1 MKMKSFLKNAM
12 MLFAALTLSAAL
24 WAQEPTSPLYA
35 LSGTV
40 VDDEGA
46 PLEFAT
52 VLAFVG
58 SEQAGGD
65 VTDADGA
72 WELQLPA
79 GDYRVEVAYV
89 GYSVESIQVSLS
101 APTELEPIALNE
113 SQEIDL
119 ITVSAQ
125 LLRREADRF
134 ILDVANN
141 PTAAA
146 GQTTYDMLR
155 RAPGVWADDNG
166 ITINGRS
173 GVMVQIGERII
184 NNMSAEE
191 LANYLRSIPADNIQS
206 IEVIPIAGADYEASF
221 SGGVIKINLKRARN
235 QGVEGSVGMMANFG
249 PDDHRYLMPSARIS
263 YNQNKL
269 NLYGSVSLLDQDAA
283 TYIESVT
290 DYDNGTQMDS
300 FGDIRGKGGLALGQL
315 GAIYSFDDKNTVGAE
330 VNYLASSSTSHTLS
344 TSSLAG
350 LAGLAVD
357 NDSEYKG
364 KTAYDNMAATFNYIR
379 NLDELGSTFK
389 IIADYSTNVSGSN
402 TDYHNR
408 QKAGAIERDSLYRNA
423 TDLDYRIFA
432 LSAAWDKRMANGS
445 SLRTGGKI
453 TDNKIYSSNLYTAL
467 DQTLI
472 ANDGWVELPALSST
486 TDYRERVAALY
497 ATYNTQ
503 LGKVALS
510 AGVRGE
516 YTSMKP
522 TYKGLGQESETFER
536 TFFNLFPT
544 LAMSMPLNDVGSNI
558 LSLTASRKVSY
569 PYFGSMSPQRT
580 PISEYA
586 ASVGNPELRPSY
598 TTSFALTTV
607 LGYRYTLS
615 VGADISRN
623 PVQQVAMVDPDF
635 ENMLLYKQMN
645 VGRYEQYYAM
655 VSAPLQVTGWW
666 LLNPTLTVINMAT
679 RVSDTDAL
687 SRKWVGQGQL
697 VSQMTLPKNW
707 TIEATGVY
715 VSGVIQANQ
724 EVKSIWMTSLGIKK
738 QMFDRRLTLSADI
751 SSNNPQIVISR
762 GEGFVAKAKQW
773 GNSTKWA
780 AGFSVTYNFRAGKQF
795 RSVTVESGAAEEK
808 ARMGN

>member
-1 MKMKSFLKNAM
+1 MKSFFKQIICVVV
-12 MLFAALTLSAAL
+12 ALLATSAV
-24 WAQEPTSPLYA
+24 WAQESTGSKYA
-35 LSGTV
+35 LSGKV
-40 VDDEGA
+40 VDEAGA

-52 VLAFVG
+52 VLAFAG
-58 SEQAGGD
+58 SEQAGGCM
-65 VTDADGA
+65 TDAEGV

-79 GDYRVEVAYV
+79 GDYRVEISYV
-89 GYSVESIQVSLS
+89 GYSVESVEVSLS
-101 APTELEPIALNE
+101 APMVMEAVVLNE
-113 SQEIDL
+113 SQEIDV

-146 GQTTYDMLR
+146 GQTTYEMLR

-235 QGVEGSVGMMANFG
+235 QGVEGSVGMIANFG
-249 PDDHRYLMPSARIS
+249 PKDFHYLTPSARIS
-263 YNQNKL
+263 YNREKL
-269 NLYGSVSLLDQDAA
+269 NLYGSASFSDQAA
-283 TYIESVT
+283 TTYIESVT
-290 DYDNGTQMDS
+290 DYDNGTKMNS
-300 FGDIRGKGGLALGQL
+300 FGDLRGVGDVASGQF

-330 VNYLASSSTSHTLS
+330 VNYTSSATKMNTLS
-344 TSSLAG
+344 TSSLLGVGAQQ
-350 LAGLAVD
+350 VD
-357 NDSEYKG
+357 NDSRYQG
-364 KTAYDNMAATFNYIR
+364 TTSYDNMAATFNYVR
-379 NLDELGSTFK
+379 NLDQLGSTFK
-389 IIADYSTNVSGSN
+389 IIADYSTNVNTSN
-402 TDYHNR
+402 TDYINR
-408 QKAGAIERDSLYRNA
+408 QKVGAIEQDSVYRNA

-432 LSAAWDKRMANGS
+432 LSAAWDKRMTNGS
-445 SLRTGGKI
+445 SLRAGAKI
-453 TDNKIYSSNLYTAL
+453 TDNKIYSSDIYSAL
-467 DQTLI
+467 DETLI
-472 ANDGWVELPALSST
+472 LSNGWVELPDISSI

-497 ATYNTQ
+497 STYNTQ

-522 TYKGLGQESETFER
+522 TYEGLGQESESFEKE
-536 TFFNLFPT
+536 FFNLFPT

-569 PYFGSMSPQRT
+569 PYFGSMGPRRT
-580 PISEYA
+580 LISEYA
-586 ASVGNPELRPSY
+586 AAVGNPELRPSY

-615 VGADISRN
+615 VGADFQRDV
-623 PVQQVAMVDPDF
+623 VQQVAMVDPDF
-635 ENMLLYKQMN
+635 ENVLLYKQMN

-666 LLNPTLTVINMAT
+666 MLNPTLTAINMAT
-679 RVSDTDAL
+679 RISDADSL
-687 SRKWVGQGQL
+687 RRMWVGQAQL

-707 TIEATGVY
+707 TIEATGLY

-724 EVKSIWMTSLGIKK
+724 EVKSIWSTSLGVKK
-738 QMFDRRLTLSADI
+738 QMLDRRLTAAAEI
-751 SSNNPQIVISR
+751 VCNNPQIVISR
-762 GEGFVAKAKQW
+762 GEGFVANAKQW
-773 GNSTKWA
+773 SSSTKWSA
-780 AGFSVTYNFRAGKQF
+780 ALSLTYNFRAGKQF

>member
-1 MKMKSFLKNAM
+1 MPDTKKLVWDQAGEKFYETGVDRGVLYPMVDGNYGEGEAWNGLMSVDEQPSGA
-12 MLFAALTLSAAL
+12 
-24 WAQEPTSPLYA
+24 EPTPLYA
-35 LSGTV
+35 NNKKYLELMSVEEFGMTI
-40 VDDEGA
+40 GA
-46 PLEFAT
+46 YTFPKGFRACLGVKE
-52 VLAFVG
+52 LAPG
-58 SEQAGGD
+58 
-65 VTDADGA
+65 
-72 WELQLPA
+72 
-79 GDYRVEVAYV
+79 AYV
-89 GYSVESIQVSLS
+89 TQQERSPFGMTYRTLIGNDTKKNAYGYKIHLVYGATAKPAEKSNKTVND
-101 APTELEPIALNE
+101 TYEP
-113 SQEIDL
+113 
-119 ITVSAQ
+119 
-125 LLRREADRF
+125 
-134 ILDVANN
+134 
-141 PTAAA
+141 
-146 GQTTYDMLR
+146 
-155 RAPGVWADDNG
+155 
-166 ITINGRS
+166 
-173 GVMVQIGERII
+173 
-184 NNMSAEE
+184 
-191 LANYLRSIPADNIQS
+191 
-206 IEVIPIAGADYEASF
+206 
-221 SGGVIKINLKRARN
+221 
-235 QGVEGSVGMMANFG
+235 
-249 PDDHRYLMPSARIS
+249 
-263 YNQNKL
+263 
-269 NLYGSVSLLDQDAA
+269 
-283 TYIESVT
+283 
-290 DYDNGTQMDS
+290 
-300 FGDIRGKGGLALGQL
+300 
-315 GAIYSFDDKNTVGAE
+315 
-330 VNYLASSSTSHTLS
+330 
-344 TSSLAG
+344 
-350 LAGLAVD
+350 
-357 NDSEYKG
+357 
-364 KTAYDNMAATFNYIR
+364 
-379 NLDELGSTFK
+379 GSTFK

-402 TDYHNR
+402 TDYFNR

-423 TDLDYRIFA
+423 TDLDYRILA
-432 LSAAWDKRMANGS
+432 LSTAWDKRMANGS
-445 SLRTGGKI
+445 SIRAGGKI

-472 ANDGWVELPALSST
+472 AGDGWVSLPALSQT

-497 ATYNTQ
+497 TTYNAQ

-516 YTSMKP
+516 YTLMKP
-522 TYKGLGQESETFER
+522 TYKGLGQESESFEKE
-536 TFFNLFPT
+536 FFNLFPT

-586 ASVGNPELRPSY
+586 ATVGNPELRPSY

-607 LGYRYTLS
+607 LGHRYTLS

-666 LLNPTLTVINMAT
+666 LLNPTLTAINMAT
-679 RVSDTDAL
+679 RISDADDM
-687 SRKWVGQGQL
+687 RRMWVGQGQL

-738 QMFDRRLTLSADI
+738 QMFDRRLTLSAEI

-780 AGFSVTYNFRAGKQF
+780 AGFSVTYNFRAGKE
-795 RSVTVESGAAEEK
+795 R